1 MELARLILEYIQ
13 ALAWP
18 LVAII
23 AISIFRNPIMGILNR
38 LKSADLPYGLSL
50 DFEREIRDAK
60 ELSREVKN
68 AIKSKERNSKPSI
81 PLTGANARMLSLG
94 LQPSPSG
101 LDMNHYRDLAE
112 KDPNIALAGL
122 RMEIETMSRNLA
134 KGFKVNATRKDSA
147 NSLLRKLYE
156 SSAITIDQFHL
167 AQKVVSLCN
176 AAVHGKIVSLEE
188 AESVIDVAKVLADQY
203 ISWLS
208 WGFEDDWKPSKSNK
222 N

>member
-122 RMEIETMSRNLA
+122 RMEQSGM
-134 KGFKVNATRKDSA
+134 
-147 NSLLRKLYE
+147 
-156 SSAITIDQFHL
+156 
-167 AQKVVSLCN
+167 
-176 AAVHGKIVSLEE
+176 
-188 AESVIDVAKVLADQY
+188 
-203 ISWLS
+203 
-208 WGFEDDWKPSKSNK
+208 
-222 N
+222 